1 MPMRWIFLVIVCF
14 LTTIVK
20 AQDTIH
26 LSLLD
31 VLTIAENNYPKLKS
45 NRYQLEASKANIKLQ
60 QQTIIPQLDG
70 AYQANLATH
79 NNINGMWLPQ
89 YVLPI
94 SGPPS
99 TGNDYAPVTGTAA
112 SLLLQWQPGI
122 FGERKSN
129 INLATASSQTQQSK
143 NEEEVFAHK
152 IKVSNQYIDLVYIQK
167 LQKLYEE
174 NIHISEYQLQQ
185 VRILAG
191 TGLRPGVDTALIQAE
206 LSRNRI
212 QWLKIKNL
220 FATAESTLQEFL
232 ATDSVIIPRDTLLYT
247 ALPHQQLS
255 DTIEHPILKTARLS
269 IEEANI
275 KRLSISKLTAP
286 HLSLWGT
293 TYARGSGVDYTGA
306 VKTFDGVALNRFNYG
321 AGVQLVVPL
330 LKQSEV
336 KTRLQQQDWIIKS
349 EQEKLNLASSALKE
363 QHKLAEATFSN
374 ARSIAAET
382 PVQVHSAEYAFRSMQ
397 VRYTNGMVN
406 YTELLQTQS
415 NLLNAKIDLTRS
427 QSELW
432 KALLY
437 KAAVLGDI
445 NLFVNQV
452 K

>member
-1 MPMRWIFLVIVCF
+1 MRWIFLITCCF
-14 LTTIVK
+14 RFHELR
-20 AQDTIH
+20 AQDTVH
-26 LSLLD
+26 LSLTQ
-31 VLTIAENNYPKLKS
+31 VLSLAENNYPKLKS
-45 NRYQLEASKANIKLQ
+45 SRCQLEAAKANIKLQ
-60 QQTIIPQLDG
+60 QQTIIPQLDA

-99 TGNDYAPVTGTAA
+99 PGNDYAPVTGTAA
-112 SLLLQWQPGI
+112 SLLFQWQPGV

-129 INLATASSQTQQSK
+129 TNLAVASSQTLQSK

-152 IKVSNQYIDLVYIQK
+152 IKVSNQYIDLVYVQK
-167 LQKLYEE
+167 LLNLYRE
-174 NIHISEYQLQQ
+174 NIRISESQLHQ

-206 LSRNRI
+206 ISRNRI
-212 QWLKIKNL
+212 EWLKIKNL
-220 FATAESTLQEFL
+220 FAATQSVLGEFL
-232 ATDSVIIPRDTLLYT
+232 ATDSVIIPLDTLSYT
-247 ALPHQQLS
+247 ALLQQQLN

-286 HLSLWGT
+286 HLSIWGT
-293 TYARGSGVDYTGA
+293 TYARGSGVDYNGA
-306 VKTFDGVALNRFNYG
+306 VKIFDGFALNRFNYG

-349 EQEKLNLASSALKE
+349 EQEKLSLASSALKG
-363 QHKLAEATFSN
+363 QRKLAETTFYN

-382 PVQVHSAEYAFRSMQ
+382 PVQVHSAEYAFNSMQ
-397 VRYTNGMVN
+397 VRYTNGLVN

-432 KALLY
+432 KALLFE
-437 KAAVLGDI
+437 AAVLGDI
-445 NLFVNQV
+445 NLFVNQA